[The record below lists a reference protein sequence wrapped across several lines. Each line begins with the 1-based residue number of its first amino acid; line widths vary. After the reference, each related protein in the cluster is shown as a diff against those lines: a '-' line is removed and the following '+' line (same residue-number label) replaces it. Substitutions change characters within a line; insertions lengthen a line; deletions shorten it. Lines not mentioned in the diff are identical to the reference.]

1 METVDKNK
9 DKVIAV
15 SKVFCLFIDETL
27 HIFGNH
33 NYDYLI
39 TKTRFFS
46 EGVCEYRE
54 IKFENS
60 FNYNYGLINFGLQTK
75 IKWFLRII

>member
-15 SKVFCLFIDETL
+15 SKVFCLFINETL

-39 TKTRFFS
+39 TKTRF
-46 EGVCEYRE
+46 CEYRE

-60 FNYNYGLINFGLQTK
+60 FNYNYGLINFGLQIK

>member
-15 SKVFCLFIDETL
+15 SKVFSLFINETL

-33 NYDYLI
+33 NLI
-39 TKTRFFS
+39 TFLQKQHFS
-46 EGVCEYRE
+46 RGVCEYRE